1 MASHVDRAAARL
13 AARLL
18 VDTCTIHRP
27 DETGAL
33 NPTTLAITDTGT
45 QIFEGAC
52 FVNFR
57 PGEASGEFVTVE
69 ALGRS
74 DQKVRVRLP
83 LSCPQLLHGDEI
95 TVTDSDN
102 EQLQGLVLEVLDD
115 STGSYA
121 VSKIVRARI
130 RKRIGR

>member
-1 MASHVDRAAARL
+1 MARHIDRAAARL

-18 VDTCTIHRP
+18 VDTCVITRP
-27 DETGAL
+27 DETGTL
-33 NPTTLAITDTGT
+33 NPTTLVITDTGT
-45 QIFEGAC
+45 QVFEGAC

-57 PGEASGEFVTVE
+57 PGDTDGQYVTVE

-83 LSCPQLLHGDEI
+83 LTCPLLLSGDEI
-95 TVTDSDN
+95 EVTVSDN
-102 EQLQGLVLEVLDD
+102 SQLQGLILEVVDD

-130 RKRIGR
+130 KKRVL

>member
-1 MASHVDRAAARL
+1 MAAHIDAAAEHL
-13 AARLL
+13 AEILL

-33 NPTTLAITDTGT
+33 NPTTLVITDGGT
-45 QIFEGAC
+45 QLWEGCC

-57 PGEASGEFVTVE
+57 PSDSAGEFVTIE

-83 LSCPQLLHGDEI
+83 LTCPALLSGDEI
-95 TVTDSDN
+95 TITDSDN
-102 EQLQGLVLEVLDD
+102 DQLEGVVLEVLDD
-115 STGSYA
+115 STGTYA

-130 RKRIGR
+130 KKRVI

>member
-1 MASHVDRAAARL
+1 MARHINRAAARL
-13 AARLL
+13 AANLL

-27 DETGAL
+27 DATGSL
-33 NPTTLAITDTGT
+33 NPTTLAITDAGT
-45 QIFEGAC
+45 QVFEGCC

-57 PGEASGEFVTVE
+57 PGDSDGQYVTVE

-83 LSCPQLLHGDEI
+83 LDCPALLNGDEI
-95 TVTDSDN
+95 TITDSDN
-102 EQLQGLVLEVLDD
+102 AQLLGMVLEVLDD

-121 VSKIVRARI
+121 VSKIVRCRI
-130 RKRIGR
+130 RKRIA